1 MNCAPGIC
9 ADSYSL
15 LSPTCSS
22 TSELSFRCFDSQSVD
37 TIIELFTLLVAGWA
51 AVNDAKASNAKT
63 AITTLECCL
72 NSFLQSANHE
82 RHSYSI
88 AVSSRDRPSA
98 NRLTLNCEASIRSEC
113 PLRIKSAVTRPEAG
127 ECMTPWPLKPFTK
140 NNPSTSGAG
149 PIIAW

>member
-63 AITTLECCL
+63 AITTLECCFIVFSNQL
-72 NSFLQSANHE
+72 SMSGTVTI
-82 RHSYSI
+82 S
-88 AVSSRDRPSA
+88 PSLPGIDLP
-98 NRLTLNCEASIRSEC
+98 RT
-113 PLRIKSAVTRPEAG
+113 G
-127 ECMTPWPLKPFTK
+127 
-140 NNPSTSGAG
+140 
-149 PIIAW
+149 